1 MFPLSWWC
9 SPVVGENLTN
19 QTHIQTIYPIMEKD
33 LQHTAM
39 EKLLNS
45 LVKPKFEKIIDE
57 IKVVSPNK
65 KPTQGIN
72 DRPRV
77 KVYLNPNLSNSISVE
92 NSSGVQFEDIEDLT
106 NNIDWKITEALK
118 LVGRPNY
125 WIEFIQRKS

>member
-1 MFPLSWWC
+1 
-9 SPVVGENLTN
+9 VVGENLTN
-19 QTHIQTIYPIMEKD
+19 QTQIQTIYPIMEKD

-92 NSSGVQFEDIEDLT
+92 NSSGVQFEDIEDLA

>member
-1 MFPLSWWC
+1 
-9 SPVVGENLTN
+9 
-19 QTHIQTIYPIMEKD
+19 MEKD